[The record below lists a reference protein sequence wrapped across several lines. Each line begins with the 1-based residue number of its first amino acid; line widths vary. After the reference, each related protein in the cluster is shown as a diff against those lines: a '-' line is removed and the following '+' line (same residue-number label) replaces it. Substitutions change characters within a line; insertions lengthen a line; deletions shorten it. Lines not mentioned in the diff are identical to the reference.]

1 MSAHQHALGFIV
13 TNYPHFRVAVVAVA
27 VVVGFCFCAQQEFLW
42 AVSSPQSLLFSV
54 LHLDEQ
60 KKKTREKCVCV
71 WDNTKKMAEQKE
83 IDNERFKSKKFFRN
97 FHGFQ
102 REIVLMRQREHAK

>member
-27 VVVGFCFCAQQEFLW
+27 VVVGFCFCARQEFLW

-60 KKKTREKCVCV
+60 KKNKRKMCVCLRQY
-71 WDNTKKMAEQKE
+71 KKNGGAK
-83 IDNERFKSKKFFRN
+83 RN
-97 FHGFQ
+97 
-102 REIVLMRQREHAK
+102 

>member
-42 AVSSPQSLLFSV
+42 AVSSSQSLLFSV

-60 KKKTREKCVCV
+60 KKQEKNVCV
-71 WDNTKKMAEQKE
+71 IETIQKKW
-83 IDNERFKSKKFFRN
+83 RSKKKLTMKDSNLKSFSVIFMDSN
-97 FHGFQ
+97 
-102 REIVLMRQREHAK
+102 AKSF